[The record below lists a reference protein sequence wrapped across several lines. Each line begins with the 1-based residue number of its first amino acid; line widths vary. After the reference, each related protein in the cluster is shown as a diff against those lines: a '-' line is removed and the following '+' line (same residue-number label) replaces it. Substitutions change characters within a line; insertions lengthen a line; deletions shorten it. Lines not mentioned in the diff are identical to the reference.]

1 MGSLVPLRSRTELAL
16 RTHHFALTARRQ
28 LDLALD
34 AASLHGMTSAEHRM
48 AIRSLARLL
57 LEAHGVTTQ
66 EDGDDNA

>member
-16 RTHHFALTARRQ
+16 RTRRSAPTTHRQ

-34 AASLHGMTSAEHRM
+34 TTCLLGMTPSEYRI
-48 AIRSLARLL
+48 AIRSLAHLL
-57 LEAHGVTTQ
+57 LEAHGVATQ

>member
-16 RTHHFALTARRQ
+16 RTRRSALTTHRQ

-34 AASLHGMTSAEHRM
+34 TTCLLGMTPSECRM
-48 AIRSLARLL
+48 AIRSLARVL
-57 LEAHGVTTQ
+57 LEAPGVTTR

>member
-16 RTHHFALTARRQ
+16 RTHHFALTAHRQ

-34 AASLHGMTSAEHRM
+34 NACLQGMTPSEYRI

-66 EDGDDNA
+66 EDGDDNP